1 LNLRGIAKAYL
12 GVLTILGLLMIL
24 VPLVDVIYGE
34 SISVWFLVAGEA
46 LVFIG
51 LLASKI
57 KAPPLTTI
65 EALLVAA
72 LCWISVS
79 LIGAAV
85 LTLQTGL
92 PFIDTLF
99 ESVSGFTGT
108 GFTVFVLTGM
118 KHSII
123 FWRCL
128 MQWAGELGFVVFAMV
143 LIPYF
148 YGVAKN
154 LYGVERPVK
163 IEASFYRTAAQLLVI
178 YVVLTL
184 IGTVTYVAS
193 GMSFFD
199 AVCHMMTTIAT
210 GGMSTYDDGY
220 FHIFVK
226 APLTY
231 VPVFIF
237 MVLGGMNLYDL
248 YNLTTG
254 RFKALLKSEEL
265 RCYIAS
271 LLIISS
277 MVFVSYVFVDKV
289 HNVWQALMA
298 SFFNNVSG
306 MTTTGFSIGSIA
318 QLSDTTKTIITVGM
332 VIGGMSFSTAGGI
345 KSFRLLLV
353 LKKFKNMV
361 ESLIAPSA
369 IVRPIA
375 VGGRV
380 VSENDISHAMLFII
394 IHIATVTTGAI
405 LISAQGYT
413 ITDSLFEAAS
423 AASCVGLSVGIVAP
437 TAPAGVKLTII
448 TLMILGRLE
457 YLHLIF
463 LASLIFGKKILMLS
477 RPQAVT

>member
-1 LNLRGIAKAYL
+1 MNLRGIAKAYL

-34 SISVWFLVAGEA
+34 PVSIWFLVVGEA
-46 LVFIG
+46 LVFTG

-57 KAPPLTTI
+57 KAPPLTSL

-72 LCWISVS
+72 IGWVSVS
-79 LIGAAV
+79 FIGAAV
-85 LTLQTGL
+85 LKLQTGL

-108 GFTVFVLTGM
+108 GFTVFNLTGM

-163 IEASFYRTAAQLLVI
+163 IEASFYRTAAQLLTI

-184 IGTVTYVAS
+184 AGSVTYVAA
-193 GMSFFD
+193 GMNFFD
-199 AVCHMMTTIAT
+199 AICHMMTTIAT

-220 FHIFVK
+220 QHIFLR

-231 VPVFIF
+231 IPVFIF
-237 MVLGGMNLYDL
+237 MILGGMNLYDL

-265 RCYIAS
+265 KCYLAS

-277 MVFVSYVFVDKV
+277 LVFASYILVDKV
-289 HNVWQALMA
+289 HDVWYAFIA

-306 MTTTGFSIGSIA
+306 MTTTGFSIGSLA
-318 QLSDTTKTIITVGM
+318 KLSDTTKALITVGM

-353 LKKFKNMV
+353 LKKFKNSV
-361 ESLIAPSA
+361 ESLVAPPTA
-369 IVRPIA
+369 VNPIA

-380 VSENDISHAMLFII
+380 VNESDISHAMLFIL
-394 IHIATVTTGAI
+394 IHVTAIMAGAI
-405 LISAQGYT
+405 LISSYGYT
-413 ITDSLFEAAS
+413 LTDSIFEAAS

-437 TAPAGVKLTII
+437 TAPVGVKLTII

-457 YLHLIF
+457 YLHLFF
-463 LASLIFGKKILMLS
+463 LASLIFGKKILALS
-477 RPQAVT
+477 RPQSMM

>member
-1 LNLRGIAKAYL
+1 MNLRGIAKAYL
-12 GVLTILGLLMIL
+12 GILTILGLLMIL

-34 SISVWFLVAGEA
+34 PVSIWFLVVGEA
-46 LVFIG
+46 LVLTG

-57 KAPPLTTI
+57 KAPPLTSL

-72 LCWISVS
+72 IGWVSVS
-79 LIGAAV
+79 FIGAAV
-85 LTLQTGL
+85 LKLQTGL

-108 GFTVFVLTGM
+108 GFTVFYLSGM

-163 IEASFYRTAAQLLVI
+163 IEASFYRTAAQLLTI

-184 IGTVTYVAS
+184 AGSVTYVAA
-193 GMSFFD
+193 GMNFFD
-199 AVCHMMTTIAT
+199 AICHMMTTIAT

-220 FHIFVK
+220 QHIFFR

-237 MVLGGMNLYDL
+237 MILGGMNLYDL

-265 RCYIAS
+265 KCYLAS
-271 LLIISS
+271 LVIISS
-277 MVFVSYVFVDKV
+277 LVFVSYVLVDKV
-289 HNVWQALMA
+289 HDLWYAFIA

-306 MTTTGFSIGSIA
+306 MTTTGFSIGSLA
-318 QLSDTTKTIITVGM
+318 ELSDTTKALITIGM

-345 KSFRLLLV
+345 KSFRLLLI
-353 LKKFKNMV
+353 LKKFKNNI
-361 ESLIAPSA
+361 ESLVAPPTA
-369 IVRPIA
+369 VKPIA

-380 VSENDISHAMLFII
+380 VNESDISHAMLFILL
-394 IHIATVTTGAI
+394 HIAAIMAGAI
-405 LISAQGYT
+405 LISSYGYT
-413 ITDSLFEAAS
+413 LTDSLFEAAS
-423 AASCVGLSVGIVAP
+423 AASCVGLSVGIVTP
-437 TAPAGVKLTII
+437 TAPAGVKLTIM

-463 LASLIFGKKILMLS
+463 LASLIFGKKILALS
-477 RPQAVT
+477 RPQSMM